1 MTRLYK
7 IHTQIKEAY
16 VGTTCYIQKMG
27 AESQTLTFL
36 ERTKMYRMYCKIAML
51 NILKISLSLKMSN
64 VYISNDR
71 IMMSIDTTLLLCLW
85 TKDFTKFRFIIL
97 NLSAF

>member
-7 IHTQIKEAY
+7 IHTQIKDAY
-16 VGTTCYIQKMG
+16 VGTTCYIQKMR

-36 ERTKMYRMYCKIAML
+36 ERTKMYRMYSKIAVL

-71 IMMSIDTTLLLCLW
+71 IMMSIPHNYSVCGL
-85 TKDFTKFRFIIL
+85 KIL
-97 NLSAF
+97 PSFVL

>member
-16 VGTTCYIQKMG
+16 VETTCYIQTIR

-36 ERTKMYRMYCKIAML
+36 ERTKMYRMYRMYSKIAML
-51 NILKISLSLKMSN
+51 NILKINLSLKMSN
-64 VYISNDR
+64 VDISNDR
-71 IMMSIDTTLLLCLW
+71 ITMSIPNYYSVCGLKILLS
-85 TKDFTKFRFIIL
+85 FVI
-97 NLSAF
+97 

>member
-16 VGTTCYIQKMG
+16 VETTCYIQTIR

-36 ERTKMYRMYCKIAML
+36 ERTKMYRMYSKIAML
-51 NILKISLSLKMSN
+51 NILKINLSLKMSN
-64 VYISNDR
+64 VDISNDR
-71 IMMSIDTTLLLCLW
+71 ITMSIPNYYSVCGLKILLS
-85 TKDFTKFRFIIL
+85 FVI
-97 NLSAF
+97 